1 MKLSKGTLGPVFV
14 LILHSFAPS
23 WRCVA
28 LPALWFAAALCSLA
42 SSALA
47 QSRSETTFTPA
58 PSHSSTSG
66 GSSQDPSTTV
76 VYRPLYTPS
85 SGCGFA
91 PSGPAG
97 AAEARASQIDKK
109 GPQEPAVFSMSSFT
123 VMGFAK
129 GNWPIVIDYLLEQDS
144 LLIVVIAP
152 EGSEPIIYRLNG
164 RKGHWQNR
172 LSLPAQLG
180 DKPLVA
186 QYAIRALDDTVGQIG
201 PSHLHVHGIA
211 AGPKAVGSIG
221 IDRVDFSP
229 PAISTEQGQKARYL
243 FHSISDFK
251 NVEVDFIRLAMFN
264 NQIIAAR
271 VGGKSVGGV
280 SKNTQKDGDWDGKSD
295 GGGQAAKS
303 YSPELQKW
311 LRAPRGQHLVQV
323 RGWWGAK
330 DGGDWVTALSDDYVT
345 VK

>member
-1 MKLSKGTLGPVFV
+1 MNPSKHTLGLVFV
-14 LILHSFAPS
+14 LILHCFARS
-23 WRCVA
+23 WRCA
-28 LPALWFAAALCSLA
+28 GLPAFCFAAALLSLA
-42 SSALA
+42 PSVLA
-47 QSRSETTFTPA
+47 QSRTAGMVAPA
-58 PSHSSTSG
+58 PSHSSTSD
-66 GSSQDPSTTV
+66 GSRQDPSTTV
-76 VYRPLYTPS
+76 VYRPLYMPS
-85 SGCGFA
+85 SCGFA

-109 GPQEPAVFSMSSFT
+109 GPQEPAVFSMSAFT

-129 GNWPIVIDYLLEQDS
+129 GNWPIVVDYLLEQDS
-144 LLIVVIAP
+144 LLIFVIAP

-164 RKGHWQNR
+164 KKGHWQNR

-180 DKPLVA
+180 DQPIVA
-186 QYAIRALDDTVGQIG
+186 QYAIRALDDTAGQIG

-229 PAISTEQGQKARYL
+229 PAISTARGQKARYL

-251 NVEVDFIRLAMFN
+251 NVEVDFIRLALSN
-264 NQIIAAR
+264 GQIIAAR

-303 YSPELQKW
+303 YSPELQQW
-311 LRAPRGQHLVQV
+311 LRAPQGQHLVQV

-345 VK
+345 VQ

>member
-1 MKLSKGTLGPVFV
+1 MKTSK
-14 LILHSFAPS
+14 
-23 WRCVA
+23 
-28 LPALWFAAALCSLA
+28 PALRLVCAPIFQPFMHPCKLIGLPSVWLAAALLA
-42 SSALA
+42 LPFSAMA
-47 QSRSETTFTPA
+47 QSRAYATNTPA
-58 PSHSSTSG
+58 PTHNSTGG
-66 GSSQDPSTTV
+66 GSIQDPSTSV
-76 VYRPLYTPS
+76 IYRPLYMPSNCGFGS
-85 SGCGFA
+85 SG
-91 PSGPAG
+91 SAG
-97 AAEARASQIDKK
+97 AGEARASLIDKK
-109 GPQEPAVFSMSSFT
+109 GPQEPAVFSMSAFT

-144 LLIVVIAP
+144 LLIAVIAP
-152 EGSEPIIYRLNG
+152 EGAEPLIFRLNG
-164 RKGHWQNR
+164 KKGHWQNR
-172 LSLPAQLG
+172 LTLPAQLG
-180 DKPLVA
+180 DQPIVA
-186 QYAIRALDDTVGQIG
+186 EYAIRALDDTSGQIG

-229 PAISTEQGQKARYL
+229 PAINTEQGQKARYL

-251 NVEVDFIRLAMFN
+251 NVEVDFIRLALYN
-264 NQIIAAR
+264 GQIIAAR

-280 SKNTQKDGDWDGKSD
+280 AKNMEKDGDWDGKSD

-311 LRAPRGQHLVQV
+311 LRAPQGEHLVQV